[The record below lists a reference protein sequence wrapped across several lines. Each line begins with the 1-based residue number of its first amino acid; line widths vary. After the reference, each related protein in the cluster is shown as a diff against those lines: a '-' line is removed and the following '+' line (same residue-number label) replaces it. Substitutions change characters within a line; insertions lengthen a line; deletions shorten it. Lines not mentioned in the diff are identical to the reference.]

1 MFYTTLEQ
9 FGEIP
14 DDEEGRVDWFVK
26 VLNAATDAYDKGEP
40 LMSDTLWDRFYFE
53 LIRLE
58 QATGY
63 TPPDSPTKTIHF
75 AIVNELNKVS
85 HNHPMLS
92 LAKTKST
99 NELKDFVGHHAYIG
113 MGKMDGL
120 TVSLTYE
127 KGKLVRAET
136 RGDGEV
142 GEDITHNAR
151 VIPSIP
157 QEIPNMV
164 GKLVVDGEI
173 ICTYDDFEYFKD
185 SYKNPR
191 NFAAGSIRLLDANEC
206 AKRRLT
212 FIAWDAI
219 QGLELTTTL
228 SERLEILRDE
238 FDFIIVP
245 FRAASKWDETLI
257 DEIKYEC
264 EEKGYPI
271 DGIVFKYDV
280 CLFYEKQG
288 RTDHHFKGG
297 LAYKFYEDEYETT
310 LQSIE
315 WQIGRTGVLTPVAY
329 FTPIN
334 IGGTTVSRAS
344 LHNVG
349 VMEMLS
355 PLPWYAGY
363 KLTVFKANE
372 IIPQISAVTP
382 AEPEGAFMFDVPK
395 VCPSCGEPVSI
406 QQNGAVKIAVCKNPK
421 CTTSRIE
428 KIIHYTSKKG
438 MDIKGLSEAT
448 ITKLWDKGWL
458 KDIVDIYTLKDHRD
472 EWIQMEGFGP
482 KSVDNILAAIE
493 KSKNTTFPT
502 FISALGIPLIGKT
515 VAKDLMNYFSSY
527 EELMDAIVDG
537 FNFSTIDRFGPA
549 KDKALKEFDWSSA
562 DYIYENYLD
571 SFTTFAQEYVSSN
584 ALDGVTVCITGKLQ
598 HFKNREQFKIAIINA
613 GGKVTDSVTKKINYL
628 INNDINST
636 SSKNK
641 KAKEY
646 NIEIISEGD
655 FIKKF
660 GLKDADS

>member
-1 MFYTTLEQ
+1 MFYSTLER
-9 FGEIP
+9 FGETP
-14 DDEEGRVDWFVK
+14 ADERKRIDWFVK

-40 LMSDTLWDRFYFE
+40 LMTDHLWDAFYFE

-58 QATGY
+58 QATNY
-63 TPPDSPTKTIHF
+63 TPSNSPTKTIHF
-75 AIVNELNKVS
+75 AIVNELKKVE
-85 HNHPMLS
+85 HNHSMLS
-92 LAKTKST
+92 LAKTKSI
-99 NELKDFVGHHAYIG
+99 NELKDFVDHHAFIC

-120 TVSLTYE
+120 TVSLTY
-127 KGKLVRAET
+127 KDGRLVEAET
-136 RGDGEV
+136 RGDGNT
-142 GEDITHNAR
+142 GESIIHNAK

-157 QEIPNMV
+157 KEIPNMV
-164 GKLVVDGEI
+164 GTLVVDGEI
-173 ICTYDDFEYFKD
+173 ICTYDDFEYFKND
-185 SYKNPR
+185 YQNPR
-191 NFAAGSIRLLDANEC
+191 NFTAGSVRLLDANEC

-212 FIAWDAI
+212 FVAWDVI

-228 SERLEILRDE
+228 SDRLELLHS
-238 FDFIIVP
+238 DFGFITVP
-245 FRAASKWDETLI
+245 FVKADKWDEFIL
-257 DEIKYEC
+257 DEVKNEC
-264 EEKGYPI
+264 RNKNYPI
-271 DGIVFKYDV
+271 DGLVIKYNV
-280 CLFYEKQG
+280 CNYYESLG
-288 RTDHHFKGG
+288 ATAHHPRGG
-297 LAYKFYEDEYETT
+297 IAFKFYDEEYKTT
-310 LQSIE
+310 LQGIE

-329 FTPIN
+329 FTPID
-334 IGGTTVSRAS
+334 IGGTRVSKAS
-344 LHNVG
+344 LHNIG
-349 VMEMLS
+349 VIESLS

-382 AEPEGAFMFDVPK
+382 AEPEGTLMFDVPK
-395 VCPSCGEPVSI
+395 VCPSCGEPISI
-406 QQNGAVKIAVCKNPK
+406 QQNGTVKIAVCKNPK

-527 EELMDAIVDG
+527 EELMDAIADG

-562 DYIYENYLD
+562 DYIYENYLED
-571 SFTTFAQEYVSSN
+571 FTTFTPECTSTDTLKDITA
-584 ALDGVTVCITGKLQ
+584 CITGKL
-598 HFKNREQFKIAIINA
+598 HYYKNRERFKIAIINA
-613 GGKVTDSVTKKINYL
+613 GGKVTDSVTKKVNYL

-641 KAKEY
+641 KAKKLG
-646 NIEIISEGD
+646 IEIISEGD

-660 GLKDADS
+660 GLNDAEN